1 MQLTSY
7 ASPAILGVAATSPKM
22 APPSAPI
29 LPRIRRGL
37 CPPSWHGRKRPP
49 VGSADGIRGSWV
61 KKGDEW
67 GGREGG
73 RGGKAPPRGQGRGH
87 WGLWGKKGW
96 WGGGGGGREEEEEE
110 VAIPDWPFFF
120 FLSLS
125 SFSFNYGS
133 ALFSGITPR
142 SFNAAN
148 RRPVTRADGGE
159 KTEE

>member
-67 GGREGG
+67 GGG
-73 RGGKAPPRGQGRGH
+73 RGGGRRRRRR
-87 WGLWGKKGW
+87 WQFRTDRFFFFFFSSLFFLIMVSD
-96 WGGGGGGREEEEEE
+96 R
-110 VAIPDWPFFF
+110 FFF

>member
-1 MQLTSY
+1 MMQLTSY

-67 GGREGG
+67 GGG
-73 RGGKAPPRGQGRGH
+73 RGGGRRRRRRR
-87 WGLWGKKGW
+87 WQF
-96 WGGGGGGREEEEEE
+96 RT
-110 VAIPDWPFFF
+110 DRFF